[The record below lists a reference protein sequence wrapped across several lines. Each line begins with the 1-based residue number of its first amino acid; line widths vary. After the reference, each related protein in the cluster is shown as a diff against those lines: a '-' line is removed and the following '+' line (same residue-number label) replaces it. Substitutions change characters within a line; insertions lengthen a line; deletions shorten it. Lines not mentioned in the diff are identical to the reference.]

1 MEEKLLSILEEICDD
16 EIVREDKDVD
26 LFETDLIDSLGVVS
40 LMVAIEEEFG
50 ITLAP
55 TEIESSR
62 SKAKKACTTWPK
74 TPAYRR
80 ERLPMPCR
88 TPRAWRWMWKATSRC
103 VALRAWKY
111 G

>member
-55 TEIESSR
+55 TEIESEEFN
-62 SKAKKACTTWPK
+62 
-74 TPAYRR
+74 TPNRIISY
-80 ERLPMPCR
+80 L
-88 TPRAWRWMWKATSRC
+88 KDKG
-103 VALRAWKY
+103 VK
-111 G
+111 

>member
-16 EIVREDKDVD
+16 EIVRENKDVD

-55 TEIESSR
+55 TEIER
-62 SKAKKACTTWPK
+62 EEFN
-74 TPAYRR
+74 TPNRIISY
-80 ERLPMPCR
+80 L
-88 TPRAWRWMWKATSRC
+88 KDKG
-103 VALRAWKY
+103 VK
-111 G
+111 

>member
-50 ITLAP
+50 IILAP
-55 TEIESSR
+55 TEIER
-62 SKAKKACTTWPK
+62 EDFN
-74 TPAYRR
+74 TPNRIISY
-80 ERLPMPCR
+80 L
-88 TPRAWRWMWKATSRC
+88 KDKG
-103 VALRAWKY
+103 VK
-111 G
+111 

>member
-1 MEEKLLSILEEICDD
+1 MEKKLLSILEEICDD

-55 TEIESSR
+55 TEIER
-62 SKAKKACTTWPK
+62 EDFN
-74 TPAYRR
+74 TPNRIISY
-80 ERLPMPCR
+80 L
-88 TPRAWRWMWKATSRC
+88 KDKG
-103 VALRAWKY
+103 VK
-111 G
+111 

>member
-16 EIVREDKDVD
+16 EIVREDKDID

-55 TEIESSR
+55 TEIER
-62 SKAKKACTTWPK
+62 EEFN
-74 TPAYRR
+74 TPNRIISY
-80 ERLPMPCR
+80 L
-88 TPRAWRWMWKATSRC
+88 KDKG
-103 VALRAWKY
+103 VK
-111 G
+111 

>member
-16 EIVREDKDVD
+16 EIVRENKDID

-55 TEIESSR
+55 TEIER
-62 SKAKKACTTWPK
+62 EEFN
-74 TPAYRR
+74 TPNRIISY
-80 ERLPMPCR
+80 L
-88 TPRAWRWMWKATSRC
+88 KDKG
-103 VALRAWKY
+103 VK
-111 G
+111 

>member
-55 TEIESSR
+55 TEIER
-62 SKAKKACTTWPK
+62 EEFN
-74 TPAYRR
+74 TPNRIISY
-80 ERLPMPCR
+80 L
-88 TPRAWRWMWKATSRC
+88 KDKG
-103 VALRAWKY
+103 VK
-111 G
+111 

>member
-26 LFETDLIDSLGVVS
+26 LFETDLIDSLGVVN

-55 TEIESSR
+55 TEIER
-62 SKAKKACTTWPK
+62 EEFN
-74 TPAYRR
+74 TPNRIISY
-80 ERLPMPCR
+80 L
-88 TPRAWRWMWKATSRC
+88 KDKG
-103 VALRAWKY
+103 VK
-111 G
+111 

>member
-55 TEIESSR
+55 TEIER
-62 SKAKKACTTWPK
+62 EDFN
-74 TPAYRR
+74 TPNRIISY
-80 ERLPMPCR
+80 L
-88 TPRAWRWMWKATSRC
+88 KDKG
-103 VALRAWKY
+103 VK
-111 G
+111 